1 MQKKVRHQNLVSNN
15 NGSVIIEFSFIVFIM
30 IIFMK
35 ILMSIS
41 EYYSTIGKLD
51 RISYSL
57 AGIVRERTLLYSN
70 NSELTKLQVNQ
81 LKKVAENML
90 LHSGLSKY
98 SLSIKVEKIHFNTTQ
113 SSSTENKIIDNM
125 KSLSFNIGSCE
136 PDKLLRELTQLSS
149 FSNAGRWIPLYQ
161 VTLCLPVDTW
171 YSQLFSQGWN
181 ANYIKSSS
189 ITIER

>member
-70 NSELTKLQVNQ
+70 NSELTQLQVNQ

-113 SSSTENKIIDNM
+113 SSSTENKIIDNT

-171 YSQLFSQGWN
+171 YSQLFSQGGN

>member
-1 MQKKVRHQNLVSNN
+1 MHKKVRHQNLVSNN

-30 IIFMK
+30 IIFIK

-70 NSELTKLQVNQ
+70 NSELTRLQVNQ

-113 SSSTENKIIDNM
+113 SSSTENKIIDNT

-171 YSQLFSQGWN
+171 YSQLFSQGGN

>member
-1 MQKKVRHQNLVSNN
+1 MRKKVRHQNLVSNN

-70 NSELTKLQVNQ
+70 NSELTRLQVNQ

-113 SSSTENKIIDNM
+113 SSSTENKIIDNT

-171 YSQLFSQGWN
+171 YSQLFSQGGN